1 MIIKID
7 ARETALTIQLK
18 KLTINE
24 SIEIMVEQL
33 TLGDCIIYD
42 NNFNEIV
49 MFERKTLKDL
59 ASSIQDG
66 RYSEQGYRLDKH
78 PLPNNKIY
86 YIIEGNVNLYK
97 PFAGS
102 INKQALLSSIV
113 SIGFSKGFSVHKTIN
128 IEETAE
134 WILHFAHKLNSGIT
148 PYTLPIPA
156 QVNKE
161 TIISSD
167 SLSTTVTPVTPQL
180 IPDNYAHVVPKT
192 KSSYVT
198 PENIG
203 IIMLSQIPGVS
214 SAAAT
219 AILEKFTSLHILINI
234 MTADPKCLDNITTTN
249 KTGGLR
255 KINSTCIKNMFA
267 FLIK

>member
-7 ARETALTIQLK
+7 AREAALIIQLK
-18 KLTINE
+18 MLLHDE
-24 SIEIMVEQL
+24 SIEIIIEQL
-33 TLGDCIIYD
+33 ALGDCIIYD

-66 RYSEQGYRLDKH
+66 RYLEQGYRLDKH
-78 PLPNNKIY
+78 SLPNNQIY

-102 INKQALLSSIV
+102 INKHALLSSIV

-148 PYTLPIPA
+148 PYTPPIIEHNPPA
-156 QVNKE
+156 QVHKE
-161 TIISSD
+161 I
-167 SLSTTVTPVTPQL
+167 TPIT
-180 IPDNYAHVVPKT
+180 DNYAHVLPKT
-192 KSSYVT
+192 KGSYVN

-214 SAAAT
+214 SVAAT
-219 AILEKFTSLHILINI
+219 AILEKFGSLHVLINI
-234 MTADPKCLDNITTTN
+234 MTADTKCLDNITTIN
-249 KTGGLR
+249 KTGGVR
-255 KINSTCIKNMFA
+255 KINTTCIKNMFT